1 MSKVHDYI
9 KALVD
14 EDGPYDGVIGFS
26 EGASLAAA
34 LLLEGASNGDKYSIP
49 MFRFAVFFNAVNL
62 FSPSTGLGERMLE
75 SDFLS
80 AMDTFT
86 QGQSINQ
93 YPALECVYALRANAV
108 PGLIRVPTLHV
119 IGLNDAFRPSSEE
132 LIKLCDGRSAVV
144 VRSTAA
150 HEMPRG
156 RSLAEVARRLDKM
169 IATELMAS

>member
-14 EDGPYDGVIGFS
+14 VDGPYDGVIGFS

-34 LLLEGASNGDKYSIP
+34 VLLEDASNRNEYSAP

-62 FSPSTGLGERMLE
+62 FSPLTGLGERMLE
-75 SDFLS
+75 CDLLS

-86 QGQSINQ
+86 QGKSINH
-93 YPALECVYALRANAV
+93 YPALDCVYALRVNTV
-108 PGLIRVPTLHV
+108 PALISVPTLHV
-119 IGLNDAFRPSSEE
+119 IGLNDPFRSRSEE
-132 LIKLCDGRSAVV
+132 LVKLCESRSAMV

-156 RSLAEVARRLDKM
+156 RSLAETARKLDMM
-169 IATELMAS
+169 ITAELMAI